1 MTSTERSVW
10 MTRVSL
16 VFLLAAG
23 LLSLSGCGPKKVLET
38 GYQQVQAGEVVGA
51 CRVFRSGADRFPN
64 NSEIAGLLAETC
76 PQAVQQLALRALSA
90 REALDYEAAYR
101 ISSEAKLLWP
111 SAAAT
116 EIHTLNRDAILRA
129 AREKWSEGRQ
139 DEAVELTVL
148 ANRYAGQA
156 RETAAWTTELAR
168 GLGEQG
174 LELARAGDYAGAQAR
189 VAVAARLPG
198 QSAVTR
204 EYETNILRLRAQ
216 QMMTL
221 SKSLVREGQP
231 GRAHALQFTARKVL
245 GGQADSDL
253 LQSVVDANSVSVSQR
268 ANGGLGRDVLESV
281 TPKLQ
286 VELVR
291 WTSSSRADARV
302 DVSTSKVRCSESASA
317 ETRTH
322 NYLAGIELQSNPEW
336 LRLDGALVQ
345 NLQAQQAEQERRAG
359 YNDEAQRSR
368 ENVTAVKRRLK
379 RQTARFDAAKA
390 KRDAAQASLDKA
402 SDSLQEARQTLA
414 RLLAEEGAN
423 AEDVERARAELAA
436 AVKAVAALYAKL
448 ADPKVE
454 DRSELETALMKAR
467 VRRKRAGEALERL
480 ASVVK
485 SAQVVEVRKRIAL
498 ALELVD
504 SKTELLD
511 IERVAFRSELK
522 KRRGLRQSLR
532 AANAELKAAE
542 SALSEIAQR
551 LEALYGEARG
561 LVAARDQQ
569 PRELEVEVYAD
580 WPYEVTT
587 WRRTCRLNG
596 AVEVSSRAGVQSV
609 LEETFSNET
618 TDVSWS
624 GDSRVGLIGDSKSY
638 PTPRGAQGDALI
650 QSFQES
656 TESALRSAL
665 LRLRAQRLDELL
677 AGSDPESAAAR
688 ATLLWFLKED
698 DGSQMQRIAEK
709 ELER

>member
-1 MTSTERSVW
+1 

-16 VFLLAAG
+16 VFFLAAG
-23 LLSLSGCGPKKVLET
+23 LLGLSGCGSKKVLET
-38 GYQQVQAGEVVGA
+38 GYQQMQAGEVVGA

-90 REALDYEAAYR
+90 REALDYEGAYR
-101 ISSEAKLLWP
+101 ISSEAKQLWP

-129 AREKWSEGRQ
+129 AREKWSQGRQ
-139 DEAVELTVL
+139 DEAMDLTLL

-189 VAVAARLPG
+189 VALAARLPG
-198 QSAVTR
+198 QAAVAR
-204 EYETNILRLRAQ
+204 EFETDILRLRAQ

-221 SKSLVREGQP
+221 SKALLREGQP
-231 GRAHALQFTARKVL
+231 GRAHALQFSAVKTL
-245 GGQADSDL
+245 GGQVGSGL
-253 LQSVVDANSVSVSQR
+253 LESVVDANSVSVSQR
-268 ANGGLGRDVLESV
+268 ATSGLGRGVLDSV
-281 TPKLQ
+281 TPRLQ
-286 VELVR
+286 VPLVR
-291 WTSSSRADARV
+291 WSSSSRADARV
-302 DVSTSKVRCSESASA
+302 EASASKIRCSESASA
-317 ETRTH
+317 ETRSH
-322 NYLAGIELQSNPEW
+322 NYLAGVELQPNPEW

-345 NLQAQQAEQERRAG
+345 NLQEQKSEQEQRAS
-359 YNDEAQRSR
+359 YNDELQRAR
-368 ENVTAVKRRLK
+368 ENVAGVKRRLK

-402 SDSLQEARQTLA
+402 SEALQEARQTLA

-423 AEDVERARAELAA
+423 AEDLERARAELAA

-454 DRSELETALMKAR
+454 DRSELETALMKTR
-467 VRRKRAGEALERL
+467 VRRKRAGEALEVL

-498 ALELVD
+498 ALELVE

-522 KRRGLRQSLR
+522 KRRGLRKSLR
-532 AANAELKAAE
+532 AANEDLKALE
-542 SALSEIAQR
+542 SALAETEQR
-551 LEALYGEARG
+551 LETLYGAARR
-561 LVAARDQQ
+561 LVTARDQQ

-587 WRRTCRLNG
+587 WRRTCTLRG
-596 AVEVSSRAGVQSV
+596 SVEVSSKAGVQSV

-638 PTPRGAQGDALI
+638 PTPRGAQGDALL
-650 QSFQES
+650 QSLHES
-656 TESALRSAL
+656 TEAALRSAL

-677 AGSDPESAAAR
+677 ANSDPESAAAR

-698 DGSQMQRIAEK
+698 DGSQMQRVAEK